1 MRYSLNVLL
10 AALLALVLGV
20 CPLAAQT
27 EYQPKFAGDP
37 ARSDAEASA
46 LGYMRTVLRAQ
57 REYKKKHNTYATS
70 LANLVGTGSFTRRM
84 IKTDR
89 GEYQV
94 GFKSEKNGFILVLTP
109 QQVDAQH
116 RAFFSDETGTIRAE
130 EDKPASE
137 SSLPVSRG

>member
-1 MRYSLNVLL
+1 MRNSLNGLFAV
-10 AALLALVLGV
+10 LLALVLGV

-37 ARSDAEASA
+37 ARSETEASA

-57 REYKKKHNTYATS
+57 REYKKKHNSYATS

-94 GFKSEKNGFILVLTP
+94 GFKSEKNGFVLVLTP
-109 QQVDAQH
+109 QQIDARH

-130 EDKPASE
+130 EDKPADE
-137 SSLPVSRG
+137 SSPPVSRG